1 MNQAVAINDDG
12 SRKIVRRKAGSGPRI
27 GASTRI
33 NPSDSHGGDAPNL
46 GNPSGSYGQL
56 NQTSMTREGS
66 TKIGKGLASST
77 NFLP

>member
-1 MNQAVAINDDG
+1 MNDDG

-27 GASTRI
+27 GTSTRI
-33 NPSDSHGGDAPNL
+33 NPSGSHGEDAPDL

-56 NQTSMTREGS
+56 NQVPITREGS